1 MSEKI
6 YFGVDVCKESLAF
19 CGAGVAGQVANN
31 APGQRRLLARLPK
44 GAHLIIEASGGYE
57 RELVSVAQQSAVP
70 VSVVN
75 PRQVRDFARGVG
87 RLAKTDPIDAEMLAR
102 FGAAVNPPPDAVP
115 TAAEV
120 ALQELLSARQQ
131 LVEERTVLLQQ
142 QTQHLNSIVRRLDSA
157 RLKLLQ
163 RQIKQLQLAIGS
175 ILEEQSALKQKVERL
190 QQVKGIGLITAVTC
204 VALCPELGSLSRGQT
219 AALVGVA
226 PYDDD
231 SGARRGGAISQAV
244 APNYAVPCTW
254 RHQRHPLQPSLAPL
268 LPATASAQQTIQSR
282 LGRRHQ
288 KTRHPLEPPAPK
300 PFFFASQLNTVATI
314 IGFCLVVR
322 ARSVS
327 QSTPSRRSQSPTAR
341 GTQSPRRSCANST

>member
-19 CGAGVAGQVANN
+19 CGPGIAGQVANN

-57 RELVSVAQQSAVP
+57 RELVRVAQQSAVQL
-70 VSVVN
+70 SVVN

-115 TAAEV
+115 TAAELV
-120 ALQELLSARQQ
+120 LQELVSARQQ
-131 LVEERTVLLQQ
+131 LVEQRTVLLQQ
-142 QTQHLNSIVRRLDSA
+142 QAQHLNSIVRRLDRA

-163 RQIKQLQLAIGS
+163 RQIAQLELAIGS

-190 QQVKGIGLITAVTC
+190 QQVKGVGLITAVTC

-231 SGARRGGAISQAV
+231 SGGA
-244 APNYAVPCTW
+244 
-254 RHQRHPLQPSLAPL
+254 
-268 LPATASAQQTIQSR
+268 
-282 LGRRHQ
+282 
-288 KTRHPLEPPAPK
+288 
-300 PFFFASQLNTVATI
+300 
-314 IGFCLVVR
+314 
-322 ARSVS
+322 
-327 QSTPSRRSQSPTAR
+327 
-341 GTQSPRRSCANST
+341 